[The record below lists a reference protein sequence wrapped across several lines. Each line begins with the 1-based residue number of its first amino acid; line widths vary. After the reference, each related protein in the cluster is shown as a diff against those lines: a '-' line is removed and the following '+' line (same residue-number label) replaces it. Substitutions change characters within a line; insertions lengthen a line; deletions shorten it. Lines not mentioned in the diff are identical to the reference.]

1 VTVTEAPT
9 AHAAGGVLA
18 GALADADEG
27 LGLSAL
33 SRTSG
38 LAKTSAYRLAE
49 QHVTLGVG
57 QRSGGRYFVGARAH
71 RIALGWQPDPQLRQA
86 PIPAFAPGAFDHH
99 KTAGRVIP
107 MSGANTTVRP
117 TGDAPHD

>member
-33 SRTSG
+33 SRISG
-38 LAKTSAYRLAE
+38 LAKTSAYRPAE
-49 QHVTLGVG
+49 QLVTLGVG
-57 QRSGGRYFVGARAH
+57 QRSGGRCFVGARAH

-99 KTAGRVIP
+99 KTARPGHP
-107 MSGANTTVRP
+107 DVRCQHDRP
-117 TGDAPHD
+117 PHRRCAS